1 MSVNA
6 FYNAFNNTQNALG
19 DPRGDARKREQEN
32 IKNAMLQR
40 EMDMKQREMQMKEYE
55 FGQTQAEAQRAE
67 AERQLLAMR
76 GTNRAGFIR
85 GAMFPNRTPS
95 QSNSVLPSVLG
106 QLSERAPQG
115 QAASVMPMTGSA
127 PMMGGAPLNQP
138 TQGEAFIDPAT
149 GQEGASYTA
158 TAMSRGA
165 MPTEEEILDFEIED
179 AAARGDD
186 TFLNDRINLR
196 RQRMTEEEK
205 RGRQQIA
212 SISGALINLPD
223 DQLPGAVLQT
233 LQDLNIDLSTTKLD
247 DYVNDLP
254 KLRRALR
261 VQIALGNPDE
271 ATKEAVRVTGTY
283 EQYRPPEIK
292 DTGDAFRA
300 IGVMPGNAGTTI
312 GAPVR
317 INVSPNTSAQ
327 VGATIRGQN
336 ITRELGQG
344 RLDLERQAV
353 EATQQWLGGGSVS
366 QMSDAELLAIVA
378 ASRGGR

>member
-6 FYNAFNNTQNALG
+6 FYDAYGATQNALG
-19 DPRGDARKREQEN
+19 DPRGDAERRRQQEMQ
-32 IKNAMLQR
+32 NAMQQR
-40 EMDMKQREMQMKEYE
+40 QMQMREFQ
-55 FGQTQAEAQRAE
+55 FGQEQKEAQRAE
-67 AERQLLAMR
+67 RERQLLATR
-76 GTNRAGFIR
+76 GTSRAGFIR
-85 GAMFPNRTPS
+85 DAMFPNRTPA
-95 QSNSVLPSVLG
+95 QGNSVLPSVLG
-106 QLSERAPQG
+106 QLSEQAPQG
-115 QAASVMPMTGSA
+115 QAAPVMPMTGGA

-205 RGRQQIA
+205 RGREKIA
-212 SISGALINLPD
+212 LISGALINLPD

-247 DYVNDLP
+247 DYVNDPP

-300 IGVMPGNAGTTI
+300 IGVMPENAGTTI

-317 INVSPNTSAQ
+317 INVSPDTIYRERAQ
-327 VGATIRGQN
+327 TGRSGATNATTLEAARIRKAKDEEGEQGQPGEVGPW
-336 ITRELGQG
+336 TEYQQPPAQGQP
-344 RLDLERQAV
+344 R
-353 EATQQWLGGGSVS
+353 
-366 QMSDAELLAIVA
+366 
-378 ASRGGR
+378 

>member
-1 MSVNA
+1 
-6 FYNAFNNTQNALG
+6 
-19 DPRGDARKREQEN
+19 
-32 IKNAMLQR
+32 
-40 EMDMKQREMQMKEYE
+40 
-55 FGQTQAEAQRAE
+55 
-67 AERQLLAMR
+67 
-76 GTNRAGFIR
+76 
-85 GAMFPNRTPS
+85 
-95 QSNSVLPSVLG
+95 
-106 QLSERAPQG
+106 
-115 QAASVMPMTGSA
+115 MTGGA

-205 RGRQQIA
+205 RGREKIA
-212 SISGALINLPD
+212 LISGALINLPD

-247 DYVNDLP
+247 DYVNDPP

-317 INVSPNTSAQ
+317 INVSPDTIYRERAQTRRATSGGSGGGVVSSGPIPPPPPGFVIQ
-327 VGATIRGQN
+327 R
-336 ITRELGQG
+336 QG
-344 RLDLERQAV
+344 RR
-353 EATQQWLGGGSVS
+353 
-366 QMSDAELLAIVA
+366 
-378 ASRGGR
+378 

>member
-6 FYNAFNNTQNALG
+6 FYDAYGATQNALG

-55 FGQTQAEAQRAE
+55 FGQTQAEALRAE
-67 AERQLLAMR
+67 RERQLLATR
-76 GTNRAGFIR
+76 GTSRAGFIR
-85 GAMFPNRTPS
+85 DAMFPNRTPA
-95 QSNSVLPSVLG
+95 QGNSVLPSVLG
-106 QLSERAPQG
+106 QLSEQAPQG
-115 QAASVMPMTGSA
+115 QAAPVMPMTGIA
-127 PMMGGAPLNQP
+127 PMTGGAPLNQP
-138 TQGEAFIDPAT
+138 TQGETFIDPAT

-165 MPTEEEILDFEIED
+165 MPTEDEILDFEIED

-212 SISGALINLPD
+212 LISGALINLPD

-247 DYVNDLP
+247 DYVNDPP

-261 VQIALGNPDE
+261 VQIALGDPDE

-336 ITRELGQG
+336 VGAATARRGQNISVQNTNSRNQATIKSAILTGKIQLG
-344 RLDLERQAV
+344 DE
-353 EATQQWLGGGSVS
+353 VS
-366 QMSDAELLAIVA
+366 PDEFAD
-378 ASRGGR
+378 